1 MDNNT
6 LAEME
11 SNFQVLPTTDPVPLT
26 EALWSNQKTFP
37 QNLSGP
43 ISFFEAGEGGFEGN
57 VPGICVLNRGYTKYA
72 LKFEPKVFEDVTLN
86 LLTLSTWQL
95 EMFKPGVLHN
105 LPLEG
110 HPDREGE
117 ALEKAYQLL
126 SDYAAAIG
134 ADGWFGASKMDNRV
148 YDEEFA
154 TLKFDQAEHEYCVLT
169 SGLKKMNPYLTVLQE
184 K

>member
-1 MDNNT
+1 MQ
-6 LAEME
+6 
-11 SNFQVLPTTDPVPLT
+11 SKFQVLPTTVPVPLT
-26 EALWSNQKTFP
+26 EELWSNQKTAP
-37 QNLSGP
+37 QTLSGP
-43 ISFFEAGEGGFEGN
+43 TSFFEAGEGGFENN
-57 VPGICVLNRGYTKYA
+57 VPGICVLNGGYTEYA
-72 LKFEPKVFEDVTLN
+72 LKFEPKVSEPVTLD
-86 LLTLSTWQL
+86 LLSLPTWQL

-117 ALEKAYQLL
+117 ALKKAYKLL

-154 TLKFDQAEHEYCVLT
+154 SLTFDKAEHEYCVLT
-169 SGLKKMNPYLTVLQE
+169 SGLEKMNPYLTILQE

>member
-1 MDNNT
+1 MDNET
-6 LAEME
+6 LANMA
-11 SNFQVLPTTDPVPLT
+11 SKFQVLPTAVPVPLT
-26 EALWSNQKTFP
+26 EELWSNQKTFP

-57 VPGICVLNRGYTKYA
+57 VPGICVLNGGYTEHA
-72 LKFEPKVFEDVTLN
+72 LKFVPNDSEPVTLN
-86 LLTLSTWQL
+86 LLSLSTWQL

-117 ALEKAYQLL
+117 ALEKAYKLL
-126 SDYAAAIG
+126 SDYAAATG

-148 YDEEFA
+148 YDEEFV
-154 TLKFDQAEHEYCVLT
+154 EHEYCVLT
-169 SGLKKMNPYLTVLQE
+169 SGLEKMNPYLTVLQE
-184 K
+184 E